1 MIDTTYSTE
10 TLRQLV
16 RINSVNPSL
25 SADGPG
31 EKEIA
36 RFICRELREMNIET
50 EFDEFAPG
58 RVNVTGIIRGRK
70 SGTGTARSLMLNAHM
85 DTVGITG
92 MENPFSGEIRD
103 GKLFGRGSYDMK
115 GSIAA
120 ILAAARAVMD
130 QKIRLDGDLLL
141 TFVADE
147 EYKSIGATHLMKK
160 IRTNAAVVTEP
171 TGLDVCL
178 AHRGM
183 GVFKITTRGRTA
195 HGGKHKLGIDANA
208 MMGRILAEVGNLSGE
223 ISRRKEHPLC
233 GAGSVHVP
241 LVRGGRSLF
250 IYANECV
257 AHVELRTLPGETEQT
272 VREDLQQILVKLKQE
287 DPMFDAALETVIWQ
301 SPYEI
306 DRSASIVK
314 MAEEAVSMV
323 LQEPPKYIGHT
334 WWEDSAIFGE
344 AGIETVILGPDGGG
358 IHEEVEWVALESV
371 HQLSRIL
378 LRLAE
383 RCCGSAVSQNT

>member
-10 TLRQLV
+10 ILRQLV

-25 SADGPG
+25 SADGQG

-36 RFICRELREMNIET
+36 RFIYRELREMNIEA

-58 RVNVTGIIRGRK
+58 RVNVTGIICGRK
-70 SGTGTARSLMLNAHM
+70 NGKNMPRSLMLNAHM
-85 DTVGITG
+85 DTVGIAG

-120 ILAAARAVMD
+120 ILAVARAVRD
-130 QKIRLDGDLLL
+130 QNIRLDGDLLL

-147 EYKSIGATHLMKK
+147 EYKSIGANRLIKK
-160 IRTNAAVVTEP
+160 TKTDAAVVTEP
-171 TGLDVCL
+171 TGLDICL

-183 GVFKITTRGRTA
+183 VVFKIITRGRTA
-195 HGGKHKLGIDANA
+195 HGGKHELGIDANA
-208 MMGRILAEVGNLSGE
+208 MMGRILAEAGNLSRE
-223 ISRRKEHPLC
+223 ISRRKEHSLC

-241 LVRGGRSLF
+241 LVKGGRSLF

-257 AHVELRTLPGETEQT
+257 AHVERRTLPGETEQS
-272 VREDLQQILVKLKQE
+272 VRADLEQILFKLKQE
-287 DPMFDAALETVIWQ
+287 DPAFHAELETVIWQ

-306 DRSASIVK
+306 DRGATIVK
-314 MAEEAVSMV
+314 KAEEAVSMV

-344 AGIETVILGPDGGG
+344 AGIETIILGPDGGG

-383 RCCGSAVSQNT
+383 RYCGSAVSQNT